1 MPTDGSIVSFK
12 QTLPITADK
21 PYIGN
26 TFSSSSYHTINENIV
41 GAAKIYLSTI
51 NGLDNEDVRISK
63 RRFLSTSRLRGFE
76 KGKVGPVDSDDHV
89 GGNYAAALNLEANLP
104 NVLPETSN
112 TDISVFFDTGSVWG
126 VDYDS
131 SIAESNILRSST
143 GVSVSWLSPVGPMSF
158 VFASP
163 LKKASTDKTEFFNF
177 SLGTSF

>member
-1 MPTDGSIVSFK
+1 MHWIM
-12 QTLPITADK
+12 
-21 PYIGN
+21 N
-26 TFSSSSYHTINENIV
+26 
-41 GAAKIYLSTI
+41 
-51 NGLDNEDVRISK
+51 VRISK
-63 RRFLSTSRLRGFE
+63 RKFLSRSRLRGFE

-131 SIAESNILRSST
+131 TIAESNILRSST

-158 VFASP
+158 VFASA
-163 LKKASTDKTEFFNF
+163 LNKDSTDKTEFFNF